1 VSRRSTRDDLLELFV
16 RLVETPSPS
25 GHERAVADLVIS
37 FMRECG
43 LEPREDDSAP
53 ATGAASGN
61 VTVVVPGRGTGTPI
75 LLGAH
80 LDTVAVAAPIK
91 AVVGD
96 DAVRS
101 DGETILGADDKT
113 AVTILLALL
122 RDLAAEPPAGR
133 VEVVFTTSEEIG
145 LRGAKAFAL
154 AESQARA
161 GFVFDSSGPLGTI
174 ITGAPSQ
181 KTIRAEFR
189 GVAAHA
195 GIEPEKGRNAI
206 AAAAE
211 AVARMP
217 LGRID
222 EMTTANVGTI
232 YGGTATNI
240 VAEKC
245 SLEAEARSRDAAR
258 LAAQIQVMIDAVQAG
273 AALHGCDVFT
283 EVVDEYSAFALAD
296 GALPVQIAQAALTA
310 IGVAPT
316 IGATGGGSDVNVF
329 NAKGMPS
336 VNLSVGYENV
346 HTPAELMPLDRL
358 WQAYELVHAIVAAA
372 GEAGSGGT

>member
-1 VSRRSTRDDLLELFV
+1 VSRRTSPDELRDLFV

-25 GHERAVADLVIS
+25 RHERDVADLVTAYV
-37 FMRECG
+37 RDCG
-43 LEPREDDSAP
+43 LEPREDDSSGV
-53 ATGAASGN
+53 TGAASGN
-61 VTVVVPGRGTGTPI
+61 LTVVVPGSGAGTPV

-80 LDTVAVAAPIK
+80 IDTVAVAGPVK

-96 DAVRS
+96 DVVRS
-101 DGETILGADDKT
+101 DGTTILGADDKT
-113 AVTILLALL
+113 AVTALLALV
-122 RDLAAEPPAGR
+122 RDLAAAPPAGR
-133 VEVVFTTSEEIG
+133 VEVVFTTCEEIG

-154 AESQARA
+154 AESQAHA

-174 ITGAPSQ
+174 ITAAPSQ
-181 KTIRAEFR
+181 KTLKAEFH

-206 AAAAE
+206 VAAAE

-232 YGGTATNI
+232 HGGAATNI
-240 VAEKC
+240 VAETC
-245 SLEAEARSRDAAR
+245 RLEGEARSRDAAR
-258 LAAQIQVMIDAVQAG
+258 LAAQIQAMVDAVQAG
-273 AALHGCDVFT
+273 AALHDCDVVT
-283 EVVDEYSAFALAD
+283 EIVDEYEAFTIPND
-296 GALPVQIAQAALTA
+296 ALPVRIAQAALGA

-329 NAKGMPS
+329 NAKGLPS
-336 VNLSVGYENV
+336 VNLSIGYENV
-346 HTPAELMPLDRL
+346 HTPAESMPLERL

-372 GEAGSGGT
+372 GAAAGGG